1 MHSVHTG
8 LALCLEQL
16 REDHPV
22 VLLPVHFLF
31 LRPFVLAKLLHLND
45 SRGKEREWTAAPT
58 RSRVRAEWQERENR
72 SHFSTKGKRAR
83 QQTPKLLA
91 ILYLAYDST
100 MIMRPFL
107 IASRPRRDKNECS
120 AMQIRF
126 YASNYL
132 ECWRWITRGAS
143 KFIFTMPLRKNYFA
157 ILEK

>member
-1 MHSVHTG
+1 VHTG
-8 LALCLEQL
+8 LG
-16 REDHPV
+16 V
-22 VLLPVHFLF
+22 VSRAATRGSSR
-31 LRPFVLAKLLHLND
+31 RPFTRTFALFIPALFCTCETFA
-45 SRGKEREWTAAPT
+45 SERQRGEERERASAPT
-58 RSRVRAEWQERENR
+58 RSCVRAGRQERENR

-132 ECWRWITRGAS
+132 ECWR
-143 KFIFTMPLRKNYFA
+143 
-157 ILEK
+157 